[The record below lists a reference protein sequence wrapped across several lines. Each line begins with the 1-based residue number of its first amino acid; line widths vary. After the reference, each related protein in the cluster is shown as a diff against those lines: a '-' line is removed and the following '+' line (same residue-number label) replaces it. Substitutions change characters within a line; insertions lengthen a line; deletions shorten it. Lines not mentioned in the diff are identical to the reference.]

1 MKLSDY
7 FVLAW
12 RSIWERKG
20 RTIGSIIGIIIAV
33 LALGA
38 AMGIGV
44 GLKYR
49 ISNIMKSAFG
59 VNVIYV
65 FTSGTQLFTYAQI
78 VRLESLPYVTRVI
91 PITDASAT
99 LYINGRAIGVVVL
112 PTTLDNLPHM
122 VGAASLKSAILEGK
136 PVLAP
141 GLAIVGYELAF
152 TKSGIQVIYP
162 GQKIVIKTLSG
173 KYVTLTVTAILA
185 PTHPTMYGNPNK
197 AIFVDYNT
205 FFNYIYPIRMYFAAA
220 VFVSNVNKIPYVV
233 NLIKKLF
240 PTFEIFNPQIIL
252 RQYMMMV
259 TGIQIFL
266 AIVAGVGTMI
276 IGLWMFDTMTMSVLQ
291 RTREIGVMKA
301 VGFTSKQIFFLVLF
315 EAIVISFIGAVI
327 GDAILLAVSK
337 TVTVRL
343 GPLSVPIMP
352 TPSIMLL
359 VTLVPIIVN
368 IIATLGPA
376 HKATAITPLQA
387 LRTE

>member
-49 ISNIMKSAFG
+49 ISNVMKSSFG

-65 FTSGTQLFTYAQI
+65 FTSGTQLLTDAQI
-78 VRLESLPYVTRVI
+78 VQLESLPYVSRVI

-99 LYINGRAIGVVVL
+99 IYINGRAIGVVVL

-122 VGAASLKSAILEGK
+122 VGASSLQSAILEGK
-136 PVLAP
+136 PILAP
-141 GLAIVGYELAF
+141 GTAIVGYELAF

-162 GQKIVIKTLSG
+162 GQKIVIRTLSG
-173 KYVTLTVTAILA
+173 RYITLTVTAILA

-197 AIFVDYNT
+197 AIFVNYET
-205 FFNYIYPIRMYFAAA
+205 FFDYISPIRMYFAAA
-220 VFVSNVNKIPYVV
+220 VFVSSVSKIPYVA

-240 PTFEIFNPQIIL
+240 PTYEIFNPQIIL
-252 RQYMMMV
+252 KQYMMII
-259 TGIQIFL
+259 TGIEIFL
-266 AIVAGVGTMI
+266 TVVAAVGTLI

-301 VGFTSKQIFFLVLF
+301 VGFTSRQIFFLVLF
-315 EAIVISFIGAVI
+315 EAIAISLVGVVI
-327 GDAILLAVSK
+327 GDAMLLVISK

-343 GPLSVPIMP
+343 GPLSVPIVP
-352 TPSIMLL
+352 TPPILLL
-359 VTLVPIIVN
+359 VTIVPVLVNV
-368 IIATLGPA
+368 IAALGPA
-376 HKATAITPLQA
+376 RRATMITPLQA
-387 LRTE
+387 LRSE